1 MPPERAIAYLMTT
14 AAMPVQPAI
23 PPVEKQTT
31 VGNYFVS
38 NYPPFSFWKPER
50 LADVAAALG
59 RAPAPG
65 TPLGLY
71 LHIPFCRKRCHFCY
85 FRVYTDKDATAIK
98 AYLDLAVRELQLYG
112 AQPFIGARKPQF
124 VYFGGGTPS
133 YLSESQLQ
141 QLTDQM
147 KAVLPWDEAEEVT
160 FECEPGTLSDHKL
173 KTIRDI
179 GVSRLSLGVENFDD
193 HILEINGRAH
203 RSREIRRAYNFAREL
218 DFPQINIDLIAGMVE
233 ETEANWRECVR
244 QAIELSP
251 DSVTI
256 YQMEIPYN
264 TEIYQEMKAQGK
276 LVAPVADWETKRQ
289 WVKYAFGELEKAG
302 YTVASGYTAVKH
314 PERTHF
320 VYRDS
325 LWRGADLIGLGVAS
339 FSHVGGTHFQNQHD
353 FEPYVTM
360 LREGR
365 LPIYRALTPTP
376 EERLIREMVLQF
388 KLGRISRAYFQRK
401 FGVDVAARFAEP
413 LASLRNQGAL
423 TIDGDWLR
431 LTRDG
436 LLQVDRLVHEFFL
449 PEHRSAR
456 YA

>member
-1 MPPERAIAYLMTT
+1 M
-14 AAMPVQPAI
+14 
-23 PPVEKQTT
+23 
-31 VGNYFVS
+31 
-38 NYPPFSFWKPER
+38 
-50 LADVAAALG
+50 
-59 RAPAPG
+59 
-65 TPLGLY
+65 
-71 LHIPFCRKRCHFCY
+71 
-85 FRVYTDKDATAIK
+85 AIK
-98 AYLDLAVRELQLYG
+98 GYLDLAIRELQLYG
-112 AQPFIGARKPQF
+112 AQPFIGGRKPQF

-133 YLSESQLQ
+133 YLSEAQLQ
-141 QLTDQM
+141 HLTDQM
-147 KAVLPWDEAEEVT
+147 KAVLSWDEAEEVT

-173 KTIRDI
+173 KVIRDI
-179 GVSRLSLGVENFDD
+179 GVTRLSLGVENFDD

-233 ETEANWRECVR
+233 ETEANWQECVR
-244 QAIELSP
+244 QTIELSP

-264 TEIYQEMKAQGK
+264 TEIYQEMKAQGL
-276 LVAPVADWETKRQ
+276 LVAPVADWQTKRG
-289 WVKYAFGELEKAG
+289 WVRYAFAELEKAG

-325 LWRGADLIGLGVAS
+325 LWSGADLVGLGVAS

-353 FEPYVTM
+353 FEPYVAM

-365 LPIYRALTPTP
+365 LPLSRALTPTP
-376 EERLIREMVLQF
+376 EERMIREMVLQF
-388 KLGRISRAYFQRK
+388 KLGRINRAYFQGK
-401 FGVDVAARFAEP
+401 FGVDVLARFGEP
-413 LASLRNQGAL
+413 LAAL
-423 TIDGDWLR
+423 QSGGVLIVDGDWLR
-431 LTRDG
+431 LTREG

-449 PEHRSAR
+449 PEHRTAR